1 MLNNINM
8 ENKKNYSKTDFLN
21 FWGDNGYIETWD
33 GHKYNW
39 SNEIK
44 DLILNQLGN
53 KKDKNVLEIGCGAG
67 YWTKFLCENSNNVT
81 AIDLIPNSPI
91 ELDNFTYIE
100 NKDMQFDCKNIK
112 NESIDFA
119 FSFGVFCHLSHSAC
133 EYYLKDVFRVLKK
146 GGTAIFM
153 YSDDKGLQD
162 FYKDETFS
170 ASKIYGEFNDYSDIM
185 PMIKKYDSECK
196 RILDFRDLLVLI
208 SKKI

>member
-1 MLNNINM
+1 M
-8 ENKKNYSKTDFLN
+8 ENKKNYTKTDFLN

-39 SNEIK
+39 SKEIK
-44 DLILNQLGN
+44 DLILNQLGD

-67 YWTKFLCENSNNVT
+67 YWTKFLCEHSNNVI
-81 AIDLIPNSPI
+81 AIDLIPNSPFQ
-91 ELDNFTYIE
+91 LDNFTYIE
-100 NKDMQFDCKNIK
+100 NKNMQFDCKNIQD
-112 NESIDFA
+112 ESIDFA
-119 FSFGVFCHLSHSAC
+119 FSFGVFCHLSASAC
-133 EYYLKDVFRVLKK
+133 ESYLKDVFRVLTK

-162 FYKDETFS
+162 FYKDESFS
-170 ASKIYGEFNDYSDIM
+170 ASRIYGKYNDYSDIM

-208 SKKI
+208 TKK

>member
-39 SNEIK
+39 SKEIK

-67 YWTKFLCENSNNVT
+67 YWTKFLCEHSKNVT
-81 AIDLIPNSPI
+81 AIDLIPNSPF

-112 NESIDFA
+112 DESIDFA
-119 FSFGVFCHLSHSAC
+119 FSFGVFCHLSFSAC
-133 EYYLKDVFRVLKK
+133 ESYLKDVFRVLKK

-162 FYKDETFS
+162 FYKEESFS
-170 ASKIYGEFNDYSDIM
+170 ASRIYGEFNDYSDIM
-185 PMIKKYDSECK
+185 PMVKKYDSECK

-208 SKKI
+208 TK